1 MWFGRTFTNRLFE
14 KVVRWKNEKK
24 KKKKLEEVGP
34 LESQT

>member
-24 KKKKLEEVGP
+24 KKKKNRG
-34 LESQT
+34 SWST